1 MIDPAG
7 WWILGAMRRGRAL
20 AAAALMVLA
29 SACGSARD
37 DALAFTRVDLPPGA
51 TPTAVGGDGGGLLVG
66 VRWADRAVLPGLIRL
81 AADGGLAEIPLTPAT
96 PYGRIARWTSVA
108 GDGERVLAV
117 GGERGG
123 AHGNVRWSVWTG
135 SGTGVSEHRQG
146 FSVFGGYGAGDL
158 IGGVLT
164 PAGPVVVG
172 AWESARAALDVA
184 VWTMDAANLATRRSS
199 AGTALESSREQIGFP
214 MTAAAFGGGVLIAGW
229 QVQSG
234 DGPSGQAPVVWR
246 SAAGAADWTKTVLPH
261 SGTDA
266 TADGVSCW
274 DSTCA
279 VTGQVDG
286 TLAVWQLAGGQ
297 WTPVG
302 GVPPVPVDDRQRV
315 AAPLRVDGGLAVAV
329 AVAEEGRVRL
339 LLWREGAW
347 TAREVTGPEGAPTAI
362 TSAGG
367 DVYLLSGPGEGT
379 LWRAP
384 SPSLR

>member
-1 MIDPAG
+1 
-7 WWILGAMRRGRAL
+7 
-20 AAAALMVLA
+20 MVVA
-29 SACGSARD
+29 SACGSARG
-37 DALAFTRVDLPPGA
+37 DALAFTEVDLPAGA

-66 VRWADRAVLPGLIRL
+66 VRWADRPVAPGLVRL
-81 AADGGLAEIPLTPAT
+81 TADGGLAEIPLTPAT
-96 PYGRIARWTSVA
+96 PYGRIARWTSVT
-108 GDGERVLAV
+108 GDGERVFAV

-135 SGTGVSEHRQG
+135 SGAGVSEHRQG

-158 IGGVLT
+158 VGGVLT

-184 VWTMDAANLATRRSS
+184 VWTMDAANLATRRPS
-199 AGTALESSREQIGFP
+199 AGTALESSRERIGFP
-214 MTAAAFGGGVLIAGW
+214 MTAASFGEGVLIAGW
-229 QVQSG
+229 QVRPG
-234 DGPSGQAPVVWR
+234 GQAPVVWR
-246 SAAGAADWTKTVLPH
+246 SAAGAADWTMTTLPH
-261 SGTDA
+261 GGTDA

-274 DSTCA
+274 DSACA

-286 TLAVWQLAGGQ
+286 ELAVWRLADGR
-297 WTPVG
+297 WTPVD

-315 AAPLRVDGGLAVAV
+315 AAPLRVDDGLAV

-347 TAREVTGPEGAPTAI
+347 TAREVAGPEGTPTAI
-362 TSAGG
+362 ASAGG
-367 DVYLLSGPGEGT
+367 EVYLLSGPGEGT

-384 SPSLR
+384 LPSPR